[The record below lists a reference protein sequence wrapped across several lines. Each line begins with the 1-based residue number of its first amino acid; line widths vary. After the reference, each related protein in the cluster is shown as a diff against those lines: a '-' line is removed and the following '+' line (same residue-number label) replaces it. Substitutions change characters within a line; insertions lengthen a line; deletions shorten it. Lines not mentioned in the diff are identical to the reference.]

1 MSKAKR
7 KLKLPNVAPAAVL
20 RVRLEAAWLGPGAAL
35 QTAEQLQAGLQA
47 AGQGLKPDLVTS
59 VVLPV
64 YASASPETQ
73 ARLERVLPEWLARL
87 DGLSALEALVRREQ
101 LTAAL
106 QTIGLR
112 WLAAGG
118 REVSLIM
125 PSAESTFHSAYAL
138 DDSSQAA
145 VSVLWYSNAQRNRAR
160 GMQFLIDHN
169 PPWEG
174 AIKDVML
181 FPNKPPEQLIER
193 YVEMWA
199 ERGQAM
205 TPIDAAAAKHKLV
218 LALKQNEAARV
229 RLPKDLVALREPF
242 FAHVLALSDAP
253 GTPPFTVDDFQTLS
267 VSGQSAEEISLFE
280 QTVARRVRMADG
292 KELYIDASIANQGLG
307 DWEDDEIDQ

>member
-1 MSKAKR
+1 MSNAKR
-7 KLKLPNVAPAAVL
+7 KLKQPNIAPAARL
-20 RVRLEAAWLGPGAAL
+20 RMGLEAAWLGPGAAL

-47 AGQGLKPDLVTS
+47 AGQGLKPDVVTS

-64 YASASPETQ
+64 YALASPEAQ

-106 QTIGLR
+106 QTVALR

-118 REVSLIM
+118 REESLIT
-125 PSAESTFHSAYAL
+125 PTAESTFHSAYEL
-138 DDSSQAA
+138 DDEWQSA
-145 VSVLWYSNAQRNRAR
+145 VIVMWYSNAQRNRAR
-160 GMQFLIDHN
+160 GLQFLIDRN

-174 AIKDVML
+174 SIKDVML
-181 FPNKPPEQLIER
+181 FPNKPPERLIER

-205 TPIDAAAAKHKLV
+205 TPIDAAAAKRKLV
-218 LALKQNEAARV
+218 LALKQNKAARV

-242 FAHVLALSDAP
+242 FAHVLALPDAP
-253 GTPPFTVDDFQTLS
+253 RTPAFTMDDFQTLS
-267 VSGQSAEEISLFE
+267 ESGQSAEEISLFE
-280 QTVARRVRMADG
+280 QTVARRIRLDDG
-292 KELYIDASIANQGLG
+292 KEVYIDASIANLGLG
-307 DWEDDEIDQ
+307 DWEDDETDQ